1 MVVGAGPDQCEQQSV
16 RLGREYGLCRCVD
29 MDQCSSVI
37 GAVIG
42 AAYACGSLPLAVPLI
57 VASEA
62 TVAGQA
68 RRGEPEV
75 RRKVDC
81 ARLVHSSQ

>member
-37 GAVIG
+37 GA
-42 AAYACGSLPLAVPLI
+42 AYACGSLPLAVPLI

-62 TVAGQA
+62 AVAGQA